1 MKRLAKNRTKVILG
15 IDPGSLICGY
25 GVIKTNPNNN
35 SSVLKSS
42 SCSSSYI
49 ASGRLIL
56 SNKSPLHTRLK
67 ELSDGLAEII
77 KEHSPDEVAVEK
89 VFFAKGIKSA
99 LTLGHAR
106 GAVLI
111 AVASSS
117 IPLFEYTALEVK
129 KSIVG
134 YGRAEKHQVQAMV
147 SKILD
152 LKSKLSKDSS
162 DALAIALCHA
172 NTQRFY
178 K

>member
-1 MKRLAKNRTKVILG
+1 LKRLVKNRAKVILG

-25 GVIKTNPNNN
+25 GIIQTAFSAGYFIPKTSPCG
-35 SSVLKSS
+35 SR
-42 SCSSSYI
+42 YI
-49 ASGRLIL
+49 ASGRIIL
-56 SNKSPLHTRLK
+56 SSKSPLHSRLK
-67 ELSDGLAEII
+67 ELSDGLGEII
-77 KEHSPDEVAVEK
+77 KEHSPDEAAVEK

-106 GAVLI
+106 GAVLV
-111 AVASSS
+111 AVASRE

-134 YGRAEKHQVQAMV
+134 YGRAEKHQVQEMV
-147 SKILD
+147 SRILD
-152 LKSKLSKDSS
+152 LKSKLSKDSA

-172 NTQRFY
+172 HTQRFH

>member
-1 MKRLAKNRTKVILG
+1 MKRLVKNRAKVILG

-25 GVIKTNPNNN
+25 GIIKTISN
-35 SSVLKSS
+35 SSYLISRTS
-42 SCSSSYI
+42 PCNSSYI
-49 ASGRLIL
+49 ASGRIIL
-56 SNKSPLHTRLK
+56 SGKLPLHLRLK
-67 ELSDGLAEII
+67 ELSEGLAEII

-106 GAVLI
+106 GAALV
-111 AVASSS
+111 AVASCE
-117 IPLFEYTALEVK
+117 IPLFEYTALQVK

-152 LKSKLSKDSS
+152 LESKLSKDSS

-172 NTQRFY
+172 NTQRFD

>member
-1 MKRLAKNRTKVILG
+1 MKRPAKNRPRVILG

-25 GVIKTNPNNN
+25 GIIKSTSGNRSFVSGT
-35 SSVLKSS
+35 SSAYV
-42 SCSSSYI
+42 

-56 SNKSPLHTRLK
+56 SGKLPLHSRLK
-67 ELSDGLAEII
+67 ELTDGLAEII
-77 KEHSPDEVAVEK
+77 KEHSPDEAAVEK
-89 VFFAKGIKSA
+89 VFFAKGINSA

-106 GAVLI
+106 GAALAV
-111 AVASSS
+111 VASSE

-134 YGRAEKHQVQAMV
+134 YGRAEKHQVQEMV
-147 SKILD
+147 SRILD
-152 LKSKLSKDSS
+152 LKSKLSKDSA

-172 NTQRFY
+172 NTQRFE